1 MLKTSTFRSYA
12 QRAGEKCGLELPPA
26 GNASRFPNRTACG
39 RRLGTGDASKEA
51 PCGIPRG
58 ELSFSQEGRIGER
71 ASQHRHYSGSLRGR
85 IARSLHRAAP
95 GRLQGRGGIGACRA
109 RQGGRSQPQRPAH
122 LTPLHLAARQGYL
135 EIAQL
140 LLQSGADPNRRQD
153 PTGSTPLHLAVEH
166 QHEKVTRLLLEQG
179 ANPNLA
185 ARDGEGQTLAP
196 LQLAARGGD
205 GEIARL
211 LLRYGARLG
220 GRCIGCESQLL
231 HLAARKG
238 HAGLVRSLLAQGVD
252 PSTPRDGLLPAQL
265 AARHGHRELALLLGG
280 TEPPLQAPKAEG
292 AAVQGDLTRTR
303 STVYGTRS
311 SKEVLEGARQ
321 WALSFAGNLP
331 NFVCTQITKR
341 SDNQGQGSEARR
353 KRHDI
358 VTKVQFLHGA
368 ESYVTLTVNGKP
380 SERHIREISGMGEFG
395 STLQALF
402 QPDSPARFFHAG
414 DSLVNGRP
422 VVVFEISHPSGY
434 SLYTGV
440 LHDGSL
446 QNFVK
451 VGYEGSIHIDK
462 ESAAVLRI
470 VGERIFGVP
479 ADFPVRQ
486 ARFQI
491 DYGPVDIEG
500 STYWLP
506 LKSRDVLVGRRGWIN
521 QNENKWLNYRRFA
534 TETTLDFGK

>member
-1 MLKTSTFRSYA
+1 MPGASRATVNPLGVLKRRRLAVSREGDYPSARKGGLVSGLLNTVIILALSAAGSADPSTGLHQAVSR
-12 QRAGEKCGLELPPA
+12 GEVASVRLELGKGA
-26 GNASRFPNRTACG
+26 DPNRKDPD
-39 RRLGTGDASKEA
+39 R
-51 PCGIPRG
+51 
-58 ELSFSQEGRIGER
+58 
-71 ASQHRHYSGSLRGR
+71 
-85 IARSLHRAAP
+85 
-95 GRLQGRGGIGACRA
+95 
-109 RQGGRSQPQRPAH
+109 
-122 LTPLHLAARQGYL
+122 LTPLHVAARQGHL

-185 ARDGEGQTLAP
+185 ARHGEGQTLAP
-196 LQLAARGGD
+196 LQLAAQGGD
-205 GEIARL
+205 AEIARL

-220 GRCIGCESQLL
+220 GRCTGCESQLL
-231 HLAARKG
+231 HVAARKG
-238 HAGLVRSLLAQGVD
+238 HAGLARLLLAQGVD

-280 TEPPLQAPKAEG
+280 TEPPTAEG
-292 AAVQGDLTRTR
+292 TRGQGDLTPTR
-303 STVYGTRS
+303 ATVFGTRS
-311 SKEVLEGARQ
+311 SQEVLEGARQ
-321 WALSFAGNLP
+321 WALSFTGNLP
-331 NFVCTQITKR
+331 NFVCTQLTKR
-341 SDNQGQGSEARR
+341 SDNEGQGKKALR

-380 SERHIREISGMGEFG
+380 SQRHIREISGMGEFG

-402 QPDSPARFFHAG
+402 QPDSPARFFHEG
-414 DSLVNGRP
+414 NSRVNGRP
-422 VVVFEISHPSGY
+422 AVVFAIAHPSGY
-434 SLYTGV
+434 QLYTGV
-440 LHDGSL
+440 LYDGSL
-446 QNFVK
+446 QNFVR
-451 VGYEGSIHIDK
+451 VGYEGHIHIDK
-462 ESAAVLRI
+462 ESSAVLRI
-470 VGERIFGVP
+470 VGKRIFGVP

-486 ARFQI
+486 ASFQI

-500 STYWLP
+500 NTYWLP
-506 LKSRDVLVGRRGWIN
+506 LRSRDVLVGRRGWIN

>member
-1 MLKTSTFRSYA
+1 MSGLLNTIIILALSA
-12 QRAGEKCGLELPPA
+12 AGSPDPSAGLHQAVSRGEVASVRLELGKGA
-26 GNASRFPNRTACG
+26 DPNR
-39 RRLGTGDASKEA
+39 KN
-51 PCGIPRG
+51 
-58 ELSFSQEGRIGER
+58 
-71 ASQHRHYSGSLRGR
+71 
-85 IARSLHRAAP
+85 
-95 GRLQGRGGIGACRA
+95 
-109 RQGGRSQPQRPAH
+109 PAH
-122 LTPLHLAARQGYL
+122 LTPLHLAARQGHL

-185 ARDGEGQTLAP
+185 ARHGEGQTLAP

-205 GEIARL
+205 AEIAHL

-220 GRCIGCESQLL
+220 GRCTGCESQLL
-231 HLAARKG
+231 HVAARKG

-252 PSTPRDGLLPAQL
+252 PSTPGDGLLPAQV

-292 AAVQGDLTRTR
+292 VAGQGALTQTR
-303 STVYGTRS
+303 ATVYGTRS

-368 ESYVTLTVNGKP
+368 ESYVTLTVDGKP
-380 SERHIREISGMGEFG
+380 SKGHIREISGMGEFG

-402 QPDSPARFFHAG
+402 QPDSP
-414 DSLVNGRP
+414 
-422 VVVFEISHPSGY
+422 
-434 SLYTGV
+434 
-440 LHDGSL
+440 
-446 QNFVK
+446 
-451 VGYEGSIHIDK
+451 
-462 ESAAVLRI
+462 
-470 VGERIFGVP
+470 P
-479 ADFPVRQ
+479 ASSTRET
-486 ARFQI
+486 A
-491 DYGPVDIEG
+491 G
-500 STYWLP
+500 STA
-506 LKSRDVLVGRRGWIN
+506 GRR
-521 QNENKWLNYRRFA
+521 LFLPSPTRRA
-534 TETTLDFGK
+534 TNCIREFCTTAPCRISSRSATKDPSILTKNRRRCCGSWANGSSVSRLISLFDRPASRSITDPWTSKGAPTGFLSNPRMSWWEDEAGSTRTKTSG

>member
-1 MLKTSTFRSYA
+1 MSGLLNIVIILALST
-12 QRAGEKCGLELPPA
+12 AGSADP
-26 GNASRFPNRTACG
+26 S
-39 RRLGTGDASKEA
+39 TG
-51 PCGIPRG
+51 
-58 ELSFSQEGRIGER
+58 
-71 ASQHRHYSGSLRGR
+71 
-85 IARSLHRAAP
+85 LHRAVSKEDVTSVRVEL
-95 GRLQGRGGIGACRA
+95 GKGADPNRKDPA
-109 RQGGRSQPQRPAH
+109 R
-122 LTPLHLAARQGYL
+122 LTPLHVAARQGYL

-166 QHEKVTRLLLEQG
+166 QHEEVTRLLLEQG

-185 ARDGEGQTLAP
+185 ARHGEGQTLAP

-205 GEIARL
+205 AEIAHL

-220 GRCIGCESQLL
+220 GRCTGCESQLL
-231 HLAARKG
+231 HVAARKG
-238 HAGLVRSLLAQGVD
+238 HAGLARSLLAQGVD
-252 PSTPRDGLLPAQL
+252 PSTPRDGLLPAQV
-265 AARHGHRELALLLGG
+265 AARHGHQELALLWGG

-292 AAVQGDLTRTR
+292 VAGQGALTQTR
-303 STVYGTRS
+303 ATVYGTRN

-321 WALSFAGNLP
+321 WALSFSGNLP
-331 NFVCTQITKR
+331 DFICTQITKR
-341 SDNQGQGSEARR
+341 SDNQGQADKALR

-358 VTKVQFLHGA
+358 VTKVQFVGGA
-368 ESYVTLTVNGKP
+368 ETYMTLTVDGKP
-380 SERHIREISGMGEFG
+380 SKRHIREISGMGEFG

-402 QPDSPARFFHAG
+402 RPDSPASFFHEG
-414 DSLVNGRP
+414 DSRIDGQP
-422 VVVFEISHPSGY
+422 AVVFAITHPSGY
-434 SLYTGV
+434 QLYTGV

-446 QNFVK
+446 QNFVR
-451 VGYEGSIHIDK
+451 VGYEGFIHIAK
-462 ESAAVLRI
+462 ESATVLRI
-470 VGERIFGVP
+470 AGERIFGVP

-500 STYWLP
+500 HTYWLP
-506 LKSRDVLVGRRGWIN
+506 IRSRDVLVGRRGWIN

>member
-1 MLKTSTFRSYA
+1 M
-12 QRAGEKCGLELPPA
+12 
-26 GNASRFPNRTACG
+26 
-39 RRLGTGDASKEA
+39 
-51 PCGIPRG
+51 
-58 ELSFSQEGRIGER
+58 
-71 ASQHRHYSGSLRGR
+71 
-85 IARSLHRAAP
+85 
-95 GRLQGRGGIGACRA
+95 
-109 RQGGRSQPQRPAH
+109 
-122 LTPLHLAARQGYL
+122 
-135 EIAQL
+135 
-140 LLQSGADPNRRQD
+140 
-153 PTGSTPLHLAVEH
+153 EH

-185 ARDGEGQTLAP
+185 ARYGEGQTLAP

-205 GEIARL
+205 AEIARL

-220 GRCIGCESQLL
+220 GRCTGCESQLL

-252 PSTPRDGLLPAQL
+252 PSTPRDGLLPAQV

-280 TEPPLQAPKAEG
+280 SGPPLQAPKAEG
-292 AAVQGDLTRTR
+292 AAGQGPDANPRYRLRNAELKR
-303 STVYGTRS
+303 GPG
-311 SKEVLEGARQ
+311 GARQ

-402 QPDSPARFFHAG
+402 QPDSPARFFHEG
-414 DSLVNGRP
+414 NSLVNGRP
-422 VVVFEISHPSGY
+422 AVVFAITHPSGY
-434 SLYTGV
+434 QLYTGV

-462 ESAAVLRI
+462 ESSAVLRI

>member
-1 MLKTSTFRSYA
+1 MSGLLNTVIFLSLSAAGSADPSTGLHQAVSR
-12 QRAGEKCGLELPPA
+12 GEVASVRLELGKGA
-26 GNASRFPNRTACG
+26 DPNR
-39 RRLGTGDASKEA
+39 KN
-51 PCGIPRG
+51 
-58 ELSFSQEGRIGER
+58 
-71 ASQHRHYSGSLRGR
+71 
-85 IARSLHRAAP
+85 
-95 GRLQGRGGIGACRA
+95 
-109 RQGGRSQPQRPAH
+109 PAH

-185 ARDGEGQTLAP
+185 ARDGEGETLAP

-205 GEIARL
+205 AEIAHL
-211 LLRYGARLG
+211 LLRYGARMG

-231 HLAARKG
+231 HVAARKG

-292 AAVQGDLTRTR
+292 AAGQGDLTRTR
-303 STVYGTRS
+303 ATVYGTRS

-414 DSLVNGRP
+414 NSLVNGRP
-422 VVVFEISHPSGY
+422 VVGFEISPPLWLLNCIRESCTTAPCRISSRSATKDPSILTKNRRRCCG
-434 SLYTGV
+434 SWANGSSVSRLISPFDRPASRSITDPWTSKGAPTGF
-440 LHDGSL
+440 LSNPGMSWWED
-446 QNFVK
+446 
-451 VGYEGSIHIDK
+451 
-462 ESAAVLRI
+462 AA
-470 VGERIFGVP
+470 
-479 ADFPVRQ
+479 
-486 ARFQI
+486 
-491 DYGPVDIEG
+491 G
-500 STYWLP
+500 STRT
-506 LKSRDVLVGRRGWIN
+506 KTSG
-521 QNENKWLNYRRFA
+521 
-534 TETTLDFGK
+534 